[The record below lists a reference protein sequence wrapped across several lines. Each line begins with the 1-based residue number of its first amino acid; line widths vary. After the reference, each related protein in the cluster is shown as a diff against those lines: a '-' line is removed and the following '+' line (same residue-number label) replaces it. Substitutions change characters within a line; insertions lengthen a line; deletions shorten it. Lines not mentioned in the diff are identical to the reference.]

1 MNSINDL
8 NVWIVKGEVEMS
20 QNPIFY
26 SIEDRKSHRPSNP
39 GQLCNFNF
47 RSFFFLHKEKL
58 VFMIPFSILKRSI
71 IIPMLQVGRLHLKL
85 CHCQNI

>member
-8 NVWIVKGEVEMS
+8 NVWNVKREVEMS

-26 SIEDRKSHRPSNP
+26 SIEDRKSHRPSNL

-47 RSFFFLHKEKL
+47 RIFFFWLHKEKL

-71 IIPMLQVGRLHLKL
+71 IIPMLQDGFSPATMV
-85 CHCQNI
+85 